1 LLYQLSYLGAPARA
15 YRGLGD
21 RLSSNVTM
29 RKIERR
35 NPWRE
40 GGLWCKGGRSTE
52 TKPRARAI

>member
-1 LLYQLSYLGAPARA
+1 LR
-15 YRGLGD
+15 D